1 MREAKMNLNDV
12 DELAVA
18 LRDARDYT
26 LSLYAQLPDELW
38 IPANVPYLEV
48 INPPLWEIAHLGW
61 FQEYWCRRFSV
72 QEPGGVG
79 TPSRLR
85 DADALLDSRS
95 VAHRSRWSLEY
106 PARDVVY
113 QYLNQTLTDT
123 LELLAGSKSEARY
136 FFKLA
141 LLHEDMHGEA
151 LLMTL
156 QTLGL
161 SPALEKLEMQPAQL
175 HSSQGDLCIQ
185 GGSFHMG
192 ADPTESRFVFDNEKW
207 AHAQKIAPFAIAARP
222 VSYGEFLA
230 FVEDRAY
237 ARHEL
242 WFEEGWNWLQSRQQ
256 TGPAMLAKN
265 AGRWQEKWFGQWRDV
280 RENAPVMHLSWYE
293 ADAYCRWAGRR
304 LPSEAEWEYAA
315 LGNDQFW
322 GSTGAVWE
330 WTATP
335 FAPYPGFTAD
345 PYAEYSQP
353 WFHTHYVFRGG
364 SFATHR
370 RLMHPRFRNFYT
382 PDRTDMFAGLRTCA
396 V

>member
-38 IPANVPYLEV
+38 IPANVPYIEV
-48 INPPLWEIAHLGW
+48 INPPLWEVAHLGW
-61 FQEYWCRRFSV
+61 FQEFWCCRFSA
-72 QEPGGVG
+72 QDPSGVG

-85 DADALLDSRS
+85 DADALLDSRF

-113 QYLNQTLTDT
+113 QYLSQTLTDT

-175 HSSQGDLCIQ
+175 HSSQGDLCLL
-185 GGSFHMG
+185 GGNFQMG

-207 AHAQKIAPFAIAARP
+207 AHVQKVAPFAIAARP

-237 ARHEL
+237 ARREL
-242 WFEEGWNWLQSRQQ
+242 WCDEGWNWLQSKQQ
-256 TGPAMLAKN
+256 AGPAMLAKN

-280 RENAPVMHLSWYE
+280 RENAPAMHLSWYE

-315 LGNDQFW
+315 LGHEQFW
-322 GSTGAVWE
+322 ASTGAVWE

-335 FAPYPGFTAD
+335 FVPYPGFTAD

-364 SFATHR
+364 SFATRR